1 MFYYAQRGLQNPA
14 IKFRLHFRAV
24 YIYSIPVGLDELRR
38 QIKHNC
44 DISDARHWGFYSICG
59 MLMRIR
65 QFYRQ
70 EHALMPWDS
79 IPNDLI
85 LPWISEQ
92 EAKWEQLED
101 EQFGNISIDGIDY
114 SPFEVEKINSILT
127 PNGLLYGA
135 GFGMHRKPTFFLGK
149 LLHIAAI
156 DSCTAYYI
164 DEELERDLFASP
176 AMLQGKN
183 IYIRLQP
190 LYDFVYDKIST
201 LQGRRHDSII
211 ADTFGDIR
219 LNANTD
225 NFRKRFEALSL
236 NVSRILLLHE
246 AAEYAQDRDN
256 NSKWL
261 ELLGGITDRFVEIYL
276 RAAKDLLADTSQ
288 NGPLRHII
296 DTQDKTLL
304 AFYTAFLDNVRQE
317 IFPEISAAYQKF
329 SGGSAD
335 WQSIEQARATGY
347 ARAWQFRQDILT
359 LWENQHSIEEIDSH
373 IKQFIKIIR
382 SA

>member
-1 MFYYAQRGLQNPA
+1 
-14 IKFRLHFRAV
+14 
-24 YIYSIPVGLDELRR
+24 
-38 QIKHNC
+38 
-44 DISDARHWGFYSICG
+44 
-59 MLMRIR
+59 MRIR
-65 QFYRQ
+65 QLYRQ

-101 EQFGNISIDGIDY
+101 EQFGNISIDGIELP
-114 SPFEVEKINSILT
+114 PFEVEKINSILT

-149 LLHIAAI
+149 LLHIATI
-156 DSCTAYYI
+156 DGCTAYYI
-164 DEELERDLFASP
+164 DGELERDLFASP
-176 AMLQGKN
+176 AMLQGNN

-219 LNANTD
+219 LKNPNTD

-236 NVSRILLLHE
+236 NVSQILLLHE
-246 AAEYAQDRDN
+246 AAEYAEDS
-256 NSKWL
+256 SKWL

-276 RAAKDLLADTSQ
+276 RAAKDLLADTSI

-304 AFYTAFLDNVRQE
+304 AFYTILLDNVRKE
-317 IFPEISAAYQKF
+317 VFPEISTAYEKF
-329 SGGSAD
+329 ASGSSD
-335 WQSIEQARATGY
+335 WQSIEQARTTGY
-347 ARAWQFRQDILT
+347 SRAMQFRQEILT
-359 LWENQHSIEEIDSH
+359 LWENQHSIGEINSY
-373 IKQFIKIIR
+373 IKQFIKNIL
-382 SA
+382 